1 MNFKSY
7 GFWTALAGA
16 AAMLAGALGKYFGV
30 TVNGELV
37 SEIIMAI
44 AGVLVALGVVCM
56 PKGEQEE
63 NKNKTEIKEE
73 KDGDGAENIVENAVN
88 EDKKENIILSDESI
102 LKENSVDD
110 KKDKEE

>member
-63 NKNKTEIKEE
+63 NKNKTEIKE
-73 KDGDGAENIVENAVN
+73 KDDDGAENTVENAVN
-88 EDKKENIILSDESI
+88 EDKKKNIILYDESI